1 MDKKRTM
8 LGMNKAELPDDV
20 KTLAAVRRF
29 LVLMLVRVAA
39 QRLAQADELRELA
52 AKAGAA

>member
-8 LGMNKAELPDDV
+8 LGMNKAETPDDV

-29 LVLMLVRVAA
+29 VVLMLVRVAA
-39 QRLAQADELRELA
+39 MRLAEAGELREA
-52 AKAGAA
+52 AARACRT